1 MTLRST
7 IVPLILVASLA
18 PKPVAADR
26 LTIDTDREWN
36 EWTLPGNAVEVSR
49 GTLTPAFIRRDID
62 AVAGALYFGGGI
74 RDVGTDARNAGNLID
89 GDSGTSWSPD
99 SADPV
104 EDWWIE
110 VDLGRVVSARTLRLF
125 FDTDGAALEFFKI
138 LTSDGEPFFNVS
150 RTTIEGTL
158 RYNNEFRFSFNDEHV
173 IEIDLDL
180 KPLHY
185 MRIEA
190 KLKTADIH
198 LSRLEV
204 ETVGDNLS
212 LNLRDRGGDISII
225 ARYGDKKGQ
234 RSESSGLSGV
244 LVDGDLSSTWG
255 LVFTGVAEQ
264 SFPEEIFGRFWIDL
278 GALFWVD
285 RVRILGDASGIA
297 PGPGTR
303 ERERA
308 FNYLWYRL
316 RGSDGSL
323 APDGNSLLWTVIGEL
338 PPDQKNLKEVVRFQ
352 EQFELQ
358 KLRFFEL
365 IFPMSNQLAEVNG
378 RIGTTAELQIFGEG
392 YTAEI
397 VAFSPLYDLRGL
409 KNISSLAWS
418 ADVPAGTRVEIRSRT
433 GNLLKESL
441 VYHDKD
447 GAEVT
452 EAKYNKLISSFKG
465 AIDTLKSPGSD
476 WSTWSNVYE
485 PEDEVFFSPSPRQ
498 FVQLELRMVADDP
511 FSAASVN
518 SISLTFDE
526 PLAQQTFGEVFPAEA
541 TPGELTEFTYF
552 LSSSISNSSV
562 GFDHVLITS
571 PASTEY
577 RGLRLD
583 GERLDPVVELVDEGF
598 LISLERPVRRSGTL
612 EIDFSSTVFLNQTR
626 FDAFLVE
633 GSGAAAIRQQ
643 VDAGDANPDIDS
655 EAISVSLPAG
665 RKIIDNLT
673 FSSRIFTPNGDD
685 VDDRLEV
692 TFDLFRVNV
701 PRPLTI
707 GVYDL
712 SGRQRHVLDL
722 VDVTAGPQRVEWDGL
737 DAGGKLLPPGN
748 YLLRLRFEGDAQSE
762 TIDRAIAI
770 AY

>member
-1 MTLRST
+1 LRHFRLLFPLTLEGQQ
-7 IVPLILVASLA
+7 I
-18 PKPVAADR
+18 
-26 LTIDTDREWN
+26 
-36 EWTLPGNAVEVSR
+36 
-49 GTLTPAFIRRDID
+49 
-62 AVAGALYFGGGI
+62 
-74 RDVGTDARNAGNLID
+74 
-89 GDSGTSWSPD
+89 SGT
-99 SADPV
+99 
-104 EDWWIE
+104 
-110 VDLGRVVSARTLRLF
+110 
-125 FDTDGAALEFFKI
+125 
-138 LTSDGEPFFNVS
+138 
-150 RTTIEGTL
+150 
-158 RYNNEFRFSFNDEHV
+158 
-173 IEIDLDL
+173 
-180 KPLHY
+180 
-185 MRIEA
+185 
-190 KLKTADIH
+190 
-198 LSRLEV
+198 
-204 ETVGDNLS
+204 VGN
-212 LNLRDRGGDISII
+212 
-225 ARYGDKKGQ
+225 
-234 RSESSGLSGV
+234 
-244 LVDGDLSSTWG
+244 
-255 LVFTGVAEQ
+255 
-264 SFPEEIFGRFWIDL
+264 
-278 GALFWVD
+278 
-285 RVRILGDASGIA
+285 
-297 PGPGTR
+297 
-303 ERERA
+303 
-308 FNYLWYRL
+308 
-316 RGSDGSL
+316 
-323 APDGNSLLWTVIGEL
+323 
-338 PPDQKNLKEVVRFQ
+338 
-352 EQFELQ
+352 
-358 KLRFFEL
+358 
-365 IFPMSNQLAEVNG
+365 
-378 RIGTTAELQIFGEG
+378 TAEFQTFGEG
-392 YTAEI
+392 FPAEVI
-397 VAFSPLYDLRGL
+397 LQSPLYDLGAPR
-409 KNISSLAWS
+409 NVNTVEWIT
-418 ADVPAGTRVEIRSRT
+418 DTPPGTRIQLRSRT
-433 GNLLKESL
+433 GNLLEERL